1 MRIRRTLVIALAMV
15 WAACSASP
23 SEPTITVVVPT
34 PGTEAGQ
41 SPTTSTSPTSTIDL
55 RPLQVLVVHE
65 TAGFRHDSIPAG
77 LDAIVDIGNENG
89 FTVESSDDS
98 TVLLD
103 PGLARTR
110 VVVFLNTTGDIL
122 TVPEEH
128 AMEAF
133 VRSGGGFVG
142 IHSASDTEYDWSWYG
157 GLVGAY
163 FDSHPAI
170 QAATIRSTGTD
181 HPAGQGLPSSFERVD
196 EWYNFRSLPG
206 PDVVVLARL
215 DETSYEGGIM
225 GDDHPIAWAQDYD
238 GGRSFYTAGGHTI
251 ESHAEPLFRDHV
263 KTGILWSAGSRSEP
277 SGGGAVP

>member
-1 MRIRRTLVIALAMV
+1 
-15 WAACSASP
+15 
-23 SEPTITVVVPT
+23 
-34 PGTEAGQ
+34 
-41 SPTTSTSPTSTIDL
+41 
-55 RPLQVLVVHE
+55 
-65 TAGFRHDSIPAG
+65 
-77 LDAIVDIGNENG
+77 
-89 FTVESSDDS
+89 
-98 TVLLD
+98 
-103 PGLARTR
+103 
-110 VVVFLNTTGDIL
+110 
-122 TVPEEH
+122 
-128 AMEAF
+128 MEAF